1 MNYDRSVPIETED
14 LRVFIERNGPVEVF
28 DQHGSLVTYVSY
40 GQLRVIDLAREN
52 AWTVA
57 DVELVLRDDMST
69 EIGAIPGNHI
79 EEVGPAFLGFRVVV
93 SSEAPDPGPTFT
105 KWGV

>member
-1 MNYDRSVPIETED
+1 MPVQAED
-14 LRVFIERNGPVEVF
+14 LKVFTDRDGPVEVF
-28 DQHGSLVTYVSY
+28 DQHGSLVTYTSY
-40 GQLRVIDLAREN
+40 GELRVIDLAREN

-105 KWGV
+105 PWGV